1 MWRGIG
7 AVLCCWLEGDFWI
20 LAWFG
25 RVAGEP
31 VVHRLDAFSEF
42 WLGFADSPGASGPLS
57 KVDHWLDDFPDF
69 WPGFGLFSGA
79 SGPLFKVGHWLDD
92 FPGFWPGFGDSP
104 GASGLLS
111 KVGH

>member
-7 AVLCCWLEGDFWI
+7 AVLRGWREGDFWI
-20 LAWFG
+20 VACFG

-57 KVDHWLDDFPDF
+57 KVDHWLGTF
-69 WPGFGLFSGA
+69 PGFRPVSGLFPGA
-79 SGPLFKVGHWLDD
+79 SGPLFKVDHWLDT
-92 FPGFWPGFGDSP
+92 FPGF
-104 GASGLLS
+104 
-111 KVGH
+111 

>member
-7 AVLCCWLEGDFWI
+7 AVLGGWLEGDFWI
-20 LAWFG
+20 VACFVWFF
-25 RVAGEP
+25 GEP

-92 FPGFWPGFGDSP
+92 FPGFWPGFSQVQNP
-104 GASGLLS
+104 
-111 KVGH
+111 V